1 MSSLK
6 CSTDCALTK
15 CSGNLFHNFTVEGK
29 KECKYE
35 LILADG
41 ILNLCTCPLVEVH
54 SGIMKLLVEQGRRN
68 VRKTPRQ
75 DLDDLFNCP

>member
-15 CSGNLFHNFTVEGK
+15 CSDYLFHNFTVEGK
-29 KECKYE
+29 NECKYE

-54 SGIMKLLVEQGRRN
+54 NGIKLKDGIIYSKPSYN
-68 VRKTPRQ
+68 FIKH
-75 DLDDLFNCP
+75 D

>member
-6 CSTDCALTK
+6 CFTDCALTK
-15 CSGNLFHNFTVEGK
+15 CSGNLFHNFTVEDK

-35 LILADG
+35 LTLADG

-54 SGIMKLLVEQGRRN
+54 SSNKLKDGIKANPLIIL
-68 VRKTPRQ
+68 
-75 DLDDLFNCP
+75 